1 MKENIAL
8 IGFMGTGK
16 TSIGRR
22 LADKMTRYFID
33 VDDLIE
39 KQIGKPISK
48 IFKEGELKFRTL
60 EREKIKSLRNKKNCV
75 ISCGGG
81 IILDKENME
90 ILQQISIIILLEASK
105 ETILKHTISDGK
117 EKRPLLNKEDPLN
130 EIENML
136 RIRKSLYDKFASFRI
151 IIDHKS
157 IDEIVNEIIGI
168 LGN

>member
-22 LADKMTRYFID
+22 LADKMTRDFID

-60 EREKIKSLRNKKNCV
+60 EGEKIKSFRNKKNWQDMDGR
-75 ISCGGG
+75 ISCNGS
-81 IILDKENME
+81 N
-90 ILQQISIIILLEASK
+90 
-105 ETILKHTISDGK
+105 
-117 EKRPLLNKEDPLN
+117 P
-130 EIENML
+130 
-136 RIRKSLYDKFASFRI
+136 
-151 IIDHKS
+151 
-157 IDEIVNEIIGI
+157 
-168 LGN
+168 